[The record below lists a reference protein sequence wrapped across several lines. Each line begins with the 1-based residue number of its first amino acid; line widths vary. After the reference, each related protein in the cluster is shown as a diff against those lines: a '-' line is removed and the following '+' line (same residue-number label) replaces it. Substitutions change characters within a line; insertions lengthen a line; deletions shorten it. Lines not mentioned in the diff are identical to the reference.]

1 MTEKC
6 AECGVELPANS
17 ESVYCAKCDALL
29 DKKFEKIE
37 MNLIVYKE
45 ISDDEIAVLKKFDKE
60 DIISL
65 YLKLYDSY
73 REDGDFNE
81 YEAALL
87 NKMQNVFELTAEEIG
102 SDKIARYDETKAAE
116 KRKPLDCIKCGK
128 PVLKDDFVFCPYCGF
143 RLGDV

>member
-17 ESVYCAKCDALL
+17 ESAYCAKCDAIL

-45 ISDDEIAVLKKFDKE
+45 ISNDEIAVLKKFDKE

-73 REDGDFNE
+73 KEDGDFNE

-87 NKMQNVFELTAEEIG
+87 NKMQDVFELTAEEIG
-102 SDKIARYDETKAAE
+102 SDKIVHFDKTKTAK
-116 KRKPLDCIKCGK
+116 KRKPLDCIK
-128 PVLKDDFVFCPYCGF
+128 
-143 RLGDV
+143 

>member
-6 AECGVELPANS
+6 AECGVELPANA

-45 ISDDEIAVLKKFDKE
+45 ISEDEIAVLKKFDKE
-60 DIISL
+60 DIIGL
-65 YLKLYDSY
+65 YLKLYDNY

-81 YEAALL
+81 YEAAIL
-87 NKMQNVFELTAEEIG
+87 NKIQNVFGLTEAEIG
-102 SDKIARYDETKAAE
+102 SDKIAHYDKTKAAE

-128 PVLKDDFVFCPYCGF
+128 AVLKDDFVFCPYCGF
-143 RLGDV
+143 RLD

>member
-6 AECGVELPANS
+6 AECGVELPENS
-17 ESVYCAKCDALL
+17 ESVYCAKCDAIL

-45 ISDDEIAVLKKFDKE
+45 ISNDEIEVLKKFDKE
-60 DIISL
+60 DIVSL

-81 YEAALL
+81 YEASLL
-87 NKMQNVFELTAEEIG
+87 NKIQSVFALTEKEIG
-102 SDKIARYDETKAAE
+102 SDKIVHFDGTKATK
-116 KRKPLDCIKCGK
+116 KRKPLECIKCGK
-128 PVLKDDFVFCPYCGF
+128 PVLQDDFVFCPYCGF
-143 RLGDV
+143 RLD

>member
-17 ESVYCAKCDALL
+17 ESAYCAKCDAIL

-45 ISDDEIAVLKKFDKE
+45 ISNDEIAVLKKFDKE

-73 REDGDFNE
+73 KEDDDFNE

-87 NKMQNVFELTAEEIG
+87 NKMQDVFELTAEEIG
-102 SDKIARYDETKAAE
+102 SDKIVHFDKTKTAK
-116 KRKPLDCIKCGK
+116 KRKPLGCIKCGK

-143 RLGDV
+143 HLGDI